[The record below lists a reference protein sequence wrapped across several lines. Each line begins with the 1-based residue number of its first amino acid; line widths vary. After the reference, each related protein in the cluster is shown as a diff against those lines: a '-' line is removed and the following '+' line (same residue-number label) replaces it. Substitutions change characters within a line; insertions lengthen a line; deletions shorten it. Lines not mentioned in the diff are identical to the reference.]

1 MLRRNYQTLREA
13 TINLNN
19 SLKDNDGRPLDRAT
33 NGAKDPDKAIE
44 SKGSGD
50 SGGGRRA
57 KNWMKAPGFSQG
69 RMSKAGTI
77 GWQM

>member
-44 SKGSGD
+44 SKGSGACGEAGVRNGI
-50 SGGGRRA
+50 SGRGRKGMVQKKWVRRA
-57 KNWMKAPGFSQG
+57 
-69 RMSKAGTI
+69 
-77 GWQM
+77 